1 VTKSAC
7 EGTAGSTWYAS
18 ESPGGGVTP
27 GRPPSAVRS
36 VSAASHTDGSKAIV
50 SFEAPLDS
58 GGLTIT
64 GYKVY
69 AYTGGPPTSSNTPA
83 TLNSVSVWTGA
94 LSPITVSGTTD
105 GTQYWFS
112 ARAVNTLRDVNSGE
126 GDISYAGGAQA
137 SVT

>member
-1 VTKSAC
+1 M
-7 EGTAGSTWYAS
+7 
-18 ESPGGGVTP
+18 
-27 GRPPSAVRS
+27 
-36 VSAASHTDGSKAIV
+36 

-64 GYKVY
+64 GYNVY
-69 AYTGGPPTSSNTPA
+69 AYTSAPTTSSNTPA

-137 SVT
+137 SVTTGNAPGVPTGTYGISGDSQATLTWVAPTDTGGSGISVTYYLSLIHI